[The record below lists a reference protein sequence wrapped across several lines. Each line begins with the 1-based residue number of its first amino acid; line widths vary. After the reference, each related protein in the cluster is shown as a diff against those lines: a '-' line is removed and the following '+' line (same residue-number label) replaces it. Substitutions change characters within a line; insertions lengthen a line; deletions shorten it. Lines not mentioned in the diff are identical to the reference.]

1 MRSSRRAYSMAWRRN
16 STSWLTTSSLHDAA
30 VSGCD
35 ETIDLRVRA
44 EMVEAGVTSAGSL
57 RRIGVDAL
65 EILDDRFHRG
75 MQAVKIEPVKAGL
88 SSALGKGIVVRSQL
102 LDKLHD
108 IGVAPHP
115 SRKAPEVAERLLG
128 MDSGTGTGTANIAGY
143 RVGIRPIRLDR
154 DGREVLLLDEPF
166 RDLRAFAIEFVRP
179 VGGLAEQHKAR
190 VAD

>member
-44 EMVEAGVTSAGSL
+44 EMVEAGVTSACSL
-57 RRIGVDAL
+57 RRIGLDAL

-88 SSALGKGIVVRSQL
+88 SSALGKGIVVRSQP

-115 SRKAPEVAERLLG
+115 SRKAPEVAERLLTI
-128 MDSGTGTGTANIAGY
+128 DIGTGTANIAVDA
-143 RVGIRPIRLDR
+143 VGVRPVRLDR
-154 DGREVLLLDEPF
+154 DG
-166 RDLRAFAIEFVRP
+166 
-179 VGGLAEQHKAR
+179 
-190 VAD
+190 